1 MVNAEQKLKTL
12 GITLPS
18 MPMPL
23 GAYEMAVQ
31 ADNLLF
37 LTGMLPI
44 KGREPQF
51 IGKLGKELNAEEG
64 REAARMAALNALAV
78 VRKHLGSL
86 DRVKRIV
93 RTSFFLAVSNDFIDH
108 PKVVDGASELFRDV
122 FGAER
127 LSVRSVVGVLSVP
140 LNTPVEIEVTFE
152 VSP

>member
-1 MVNAEQKLKTL
+1 MVSAELKLQTL

-51 IGKLGKELNAEEG
+51 VGKLGQELNTEEG
-64 REAARMAALNALAV
+64 RVAARIAALNALAV
-78 VRKHLGSL
+78 ARMHLGSL
-86 DRVKRIV
+86 DKVKRIV
-93 RTSFFLAVSNDFIDH
+93 RTSFFLAVSNDFMDH
-108 PKVVDGASELFRDV
+108 PKVADGASELFRDV
-122 FGAER
+122 FGADR
-127 LSVRSVVGVLSVP
+127 LSVRSVVGVVSLP
-140 LNTPVEIEVTFE
+140 LNTPVEIELTFE
-152 VSP
+152 ITL

>member
-1 MVNAEQKLKTL
+1 MVSAEQQLEAL
-12 GITLPS
+12 GIMLPS

-64 REAARMAALNALAV
+64 REAARMTALNALAV
-78 VRKHLGSL
+78 ARKHLGSL
-86 DRVKRIV
+86 DKVKRIV
-93 RTSFFLAVSNDFIDH
+93 RTSFFLAVSKDFIDH
-108 PKVVDGASELFRDV
+108 PKVADGASELFREI
-122 FGAER
+122 FGADR
-127 LSVRSVVGVLSVP
+127 LSVRSVVGVMSLP
-140 LNTPVEIEVTFE
+140 LNTPVEIEVIFE
-152 VSP
+152 VTL

>member
-1 MVNAEQKLKTL
+1 M
-12 GITLPS
+12 LPS

-37 LTGMLPI
+37 LTGMLPL

-51 IGKLGKELNAEEG
+51 IGKLGKELNAGEG

-78 VRKHLGSL
+78 ARKHLGSL
-86 DRVKRIV
+86 DKIKRIV

-108 PKVVDGASELFRDV
+108 PNVADGASELFRDV
-122 FGAER
+122 FGADR
-127 LSVRSVVGVLSVP
+127 LSVRSVVGVMSLP

-152 VSP
+152 VTL